1 MSTAA
6 PVVRTWGSRAVGATG
21 VVGMAVVGL
30 LAAACT
36 ATPPRG
42 AWYANA
48 TDLARAQRLWSDP
61 WAAPTATKVAHYQST
76 NSGVLDRVVGVRTTE
91 SAGGAVR
98 ARAKDEVAAAL
109 ATGWELVTVSCTTSG
124 GAPEPTR
131 VDAVLQRQRGATDLD
146 QAATATLSTAGAWS
160 GSATTYTTV
169 SVTVPHHLD
178 TWWPREH
185 TTTVD
190 LTCLGS
196 GPSATMSPTL
206 RPGPWTDHGP
216 ADPASLPSLAVP
228 TWSAPAAP
236 EDLTAAIGM
245 GSADPW
251 LTRLRLGP
259 ALPQQTVAPDDV
271 RATAS
276 ATAPAGSSLGSLADL
291 VAAAPESWRVTY
303 AACFG
308 SSGPAAAELVREVGS
323 GRWITVRLGAR
334 GDDDAVTGAWSV
346 ISTPGWSRT
355 PGPVVTDPCFM
366 GSRQGTTFMSDG
378 IPAFGPTSTQ
388 PMLAG
393 S

>member
-1 MSTAA
+1 MSRID
-6 PVVRTWGSRAVGATG
+6 PVANSLGSRQRASAR
-21 VVGMAVVGL
+21 L
-30 LAAACT
+30 LAAVAVIGALASACT
-36 ATPPRG
+36 SAPLRG

-48 TDLARAQRLWSDP
+48 TDLARAQRVWSDP
-61 WAAPTATKVAHYQST
+61 WVAPTATKATHYQAS

-98 ARAKDEVAAAL
+98 ARAKDEVAAAV
-109 ATGWELVTVSCTTSG
+109 ATGWELVTVACTTSG

-131 VDAVLQRQRGATDLD
+131 VDAVLQRRTTDLD
-146 QAATATLSTAGAWS
+146 HAATATVTTAAAWS
-160 GSATTYTTV
+160 GSATTFTTV

-185 TTTVD
+185 PTAVE
-190 LTCLGS
+190 LTCLGT
-196 GPSATMSPTL
+196 GQSATITPTL
-206 RPGPWTDHGP
+206 RPGPWTDRGP

-228 TWSAPAAP
+228 TWSGPAVP
-236 EDLTAAIGM
+236 DDLAAAVGAA
-245 GSADPW
+245 SADPW
-251 LTRLRLGP
+251 LTQLRLAP
-259 ALPQQTVAPDDV
+259 ALPQLTAAADDV
-271 RATAS
+271 RSSAA
-276 ATAPAGSSLGSLADL
+276 ATAPAGRSLGRLADL
-291 VAAAPESWRVTY
+291 VTAAPTPWRVTY